1 MLHTNQ
7 IGRSRKRLILN
18 FETGSRASKQPYLS
32 LLNFKTLHTKLNM
45 RISIVPSLNAYL
57 KSVFCSPTFS
67 DPTYHLE
74 RKVHFSARTNSYLRF
89 VGRIAFLCDLQSL
102 INVP

>member
-45 RISIVPSLNAYL
+45 RIGIVPSLNAYF

-74 RKVHFSARTNSYLRF
+74 RKVHFLHK
-89 VGRIAFLCDLQSL
+89 FLSL
-102 INVP
+102 IGGTIRFGHLPAYSELA